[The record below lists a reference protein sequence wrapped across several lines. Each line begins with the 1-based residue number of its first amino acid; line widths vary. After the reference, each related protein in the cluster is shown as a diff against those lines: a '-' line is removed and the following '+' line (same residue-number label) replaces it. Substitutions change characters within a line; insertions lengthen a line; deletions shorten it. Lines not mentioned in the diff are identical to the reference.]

1 MIGTGRR
8 EKHCKLIKSTTI
20 RFLLIMF
27 CFDNKYYF
35 DKYLIVGA
43 SIIYAVF
50 KNNSTALHWFT
61 EIYSLNE
68 DILHYLEDFNS
79 PTHCHAQNRLTYSET
94 AVIYWIMLSRGGVSV
109 NCDFCRLVQ

>member
-8 EKHCKLIKSTTI
+8 EKYCKLIKSTTI

-35 DKYLIVGA
+35 DKYLIVGE
-43 SIIYAVF
+43 SIIYAVL
-50 KNNSTALHWFT
+50 KKYSTALHWFT
-61 EIYSLNE
+61 EINSLNE

-79 PTHCHAQNRLTYSET
+79 PTQCHAQDRLTYSET

-109 NCDFCRLVQ
+109 HFYFY